1 MRAEATWELNWEL
14 NSEQPMAPSIHVNP
28 AQQAVIDLLSGRNL
42 VLGSAGAGKTTT
54 LISSVEQRLREGV
67 PAREILVLTYGKSAV
82 REFKESLA
90 ARTSGIVLPYIGTF
104 HALAY
109 LIVMGSVSTSNL
121 ERPELP
127 RLLSGAEEEARIR
140 QLIAGVLADHTS
152 SGAGIEWPSSLRG
165 AAKTQSFA
173 REVRNV
179 IARLKELQLTGAD
192 LITLGEQEGRPEWEI
207 AGHIATNDTQV
218 MALEN
223 VMDYNSLL
231 LAAITLAPS
240 SPVLS
245 HISHVYIDEYQEVGP
260 LHRQLLAVIS
270 QRATVLVA
278 VGNPHESVFGFRG
291 SETDMALGFEAEFP
305 HSTHFQLTDSWR
317 FGPEIAAAATAPFG
331 AKGQS
336 AVGYTQYFAGAG
348 SVKINKYASRNAR
361 AAFVAEGIYNSHM
374 LENVPWNSMAVI
386 GRARSD
392 IPLITRALNRAGVP
406 VVVATDEIALKDEP
420 AVQVL
425 LGLLSI
431 AEDPEKASPASV
443 ADLLTGPICGLDA
456 SDMRRLGRALRI
468 VEPHVASA
476 QLIKELIAG
485 TSKGEAN
492 LDELDARLKPIV
504 GLVAQLH
511 REIAS
516 DTPVSEIVWTAWTG
530 GEKFPHGWPQ
540 RLQSAAL
547 SHSAPAHHDLDSI
560 MALFDAAA
568 RFAER
573 SNAGID
579 NFLTQLKFQSL
590 PAEPVAARGLRA
602 DAVQVM
608 TVHQSK
614 GREWDRV
621 WLVGLEE
628 GIWPNLVARGSL
640 LKAEEIGV
648 GSSHLALN
656 PVALLREERNLFYV
670 ACTRAKEALTLTCI
684 DQGGE
689 GGDQPSRFIG
699 DVVGT
704 GVTPVVVAGYP
715 KNRSSWSGLAA
726 DLRRTLADPYAS
738 TELKSRAG
746 AILADMGPSV
756 SPGTWWGLTPIS
768 QSQRPVRPAHK
779 PIKMS
784 GSSLDSLLQCP
795 LKWFLDREAKAQVS
809 RGSATAFGSIVHA
822 IAEFVAKGELSQDE
836 QQIRELIN
844 GSWQALAY
852 EADWQSQADLVQAYK
867 AAELFLNYH
876 NLTPRV
882 FKEAEGEYRTELTVT
897 TPSGKQEAIELSGI
911 LDRIEIDDN
920 GRLVAIDFKNV
931 KNPPS
936 KAEIT
941 ENGQLGIY
949 QLLLRDQQDF
959 EVTADFSQQETIP
972 VGAALVQLRVDAS
985 EAKVQPQEAI
995 NFSETPTWIEVK
1007 LGQAA
1012 EIIRT
1017 EAFFPRVNPSCRY
1030 CSYKSVCPTT
1040 STDVLSR
1047 DLINGGENGDDSF
1060 N

>member
-1 MRAEATWELNWEL
+1 M
-14 NSEQPMAPSIHVNP
+14 
-28 AQQAVIDLLSGRNL
+28 
-42 VLGSAGAGKTTT
+42 
-54 LISSVEQRLREGV
+54 
-67 PAREILVLTYGKSAV
+67 
-82 REFKESLA
+82 
-90 ARTSGIVLPYIGTF
+90 
-104 HALAY
+104 
-109 LIVMGSVSTSNL
+109 
-121 ERPELP
+121 
-127 RLLSGAEEEARIR
+127 
-140 QLIAGVLADHTS
+140 
-152 SGAGIEWPSSLRG
+152 
-165 AAKTQSFA
+165 
-173 REVRNV
+173 
-179 IARLKELQLTGAD
+179 
-192 LITLGEQEGRPEWEI
+192 
-207 AGHIATNDTQV
+207 
-218 MALEN
+218 
-223 VMDYNSLL
+223 
-231 LAAITLAPS
+231 
-240 SPVLS
+240 
-245 HISHVYIDEYQEVGP
+245 
-260 LHRQLLAVIS
+260 
-270 QRATVLVA
+270 
-278 VGNPHESVFGFRG
+278 
-291 SETDMALGFEAEFP
+291 
-305 HSTHFQLTDSWR
+305 
-317 FGPEIAAAATAPFG
+317 
-331 AKGQS
+331 
-336 AVGYTQYFAGAG
+336 GYTQYFAGAG

-456 SDMRRLGRALRI
+456 SDMRRLGRALRGR
-468 VEPHVASA
+468 
-476 QLIKELIAG
+476 G
-485 TSKGEAN
+485 TSRCFGPIDQGTHCLERARVKSN

-949 QLLLRDQQDF
+949 QLLLRDQQDC

-985 EAKVQPQEAI
+985 EARVQPQEAI

-1040 STDVLSR
+1040 SMDVLSR